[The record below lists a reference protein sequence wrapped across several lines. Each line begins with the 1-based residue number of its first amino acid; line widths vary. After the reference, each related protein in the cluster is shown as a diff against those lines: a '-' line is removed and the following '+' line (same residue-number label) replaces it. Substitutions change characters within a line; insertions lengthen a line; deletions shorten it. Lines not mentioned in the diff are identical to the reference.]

1 MKDLPSEVRRFLSI
15 SFILCNPSKSL
26 KLFELLNMTGIVFNG
41 NKLFLVDLITS
52 SDYEAFRPD
61 TGFSTQDIVAVLLIV
76 VMGALY
82 WISQEDDLDW
92 EALLGDDDDEE

>member
-1 MKDLPSEVRRFLSI
+1 MLGITMVELNENVRLV
-15 SFILCNPSKSL
+15 LL
-26 KLFELLNMTGIVFNG
+26 VGAAALLVFELLNMPGMIG
-41 NKLFLVDLITS
+41 GGDKLFLIDLITDS
-52 SDYEAFRPD
+52 GMDHFRPD